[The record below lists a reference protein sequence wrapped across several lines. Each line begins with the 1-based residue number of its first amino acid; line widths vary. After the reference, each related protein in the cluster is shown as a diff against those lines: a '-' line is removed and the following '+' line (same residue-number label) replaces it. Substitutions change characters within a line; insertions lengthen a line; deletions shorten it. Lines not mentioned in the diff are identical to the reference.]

1 LLSSVLESLMRAGVS
16 MQEEKVF
23 FASAEATPLRLEG
36 VLHTALGRAAAHP
49 GVVVCHPHSLHGGS
63 MAVPVITAAARELA
77 KRGMAAL
84 RFNFRGVGLSE
95 GRFGDGVAEVADVAG
110 AIEYL
115 VARDDVDPHSIY
127 LMGYSFGA
135 SVGLRYIE
143 SDPCIAA
150 VVALCLP
157 LEAAS
162 IGSLEK
168 DFWESCSTPK
178 LFLAGDR
185 DHICPLAE
193 LQALVQRLPEPKQL
207 IVLEGADHFLWGREE
222 EVAGAIGDY
231 LEALS

>member
-1 LLSSVLESLMRAGVS
+1 

-36 VLHTALGRAAAHP
+36 VLHAALGRPAPHP

-63 MAVPVITAAARELA
+63 MEVPVISAAARESA
-77 KRGMAAL
+77 KRGMTAL

-95 GRFGDGVAEVADVAG
+95 GGFGDGAAEVADVAG

-115 VARDDVDPHSIY
+115 VAREDVDPHRIY

-135 SVGLRYIE
+135 FVGLRYVE
-143 SDPCIAA
+143 SDPHIAA

-157 LEAAS
+157 LGAAS
-162 IGSLEK
+162 IGSLK
-168 DFWESCSTPK
+168 RDFWESCSTPK
-178 LFLAGDR
+178 LFLVGDR
-185 DHICPLAE
+185 DHICPLPE
-193 LQALVQRLPEPKQL
+193 LQALVQSLPEPKQL

-222 EVAGAIGDY
+222 EVAETIGDY
-231 LEALS
+231 LEGLS

>member
-1 LLSSVLESLMRAGVS
+1 VS

-23 FASAEATPLRLEG
+23 FASAEAAPLRLEG
-36 VLHTALGRAAAHP
+36 VLHTALGKVVPRP

-63 MAVPVITAAARELA
+63 MAVPVITATARELA
-77 KRGMAAL
+77 NRGMAAL

-95 GRFGDGVAEVADVAG
+95 GRFGGGVAEVADVAG
-110 AIEYL
+110 AIDYL
-115 VARDDVDPHSIY
+115 VAREDVDPQRIY

-135 SVGLRYIE
+135 SVGLHHVE
-143 SDPCIAA
+143 GDPRIAA

-157 LEAAS
+157 LGATS
-162 IGSLEK
+162 IGSLEN

-178 LFLAGDR
+178 LFLVGDR
-185 DHICPLAE
+185 DHICPLSE
-193 LQALVQRLPEPKQL
+193 LQALVQRLPEPKKL

-231 LEALS
+231 LEGLS

>member
-1 LLSSVLESLMRAGVS
+1 

-23 FASAEATPLRLEG
+23 FASAEAAPLQLEG
-36 VLHTALGRAAAHP
+36 VFHRAPGEAAPRP

-63 MAVPVITAAARELA
+63 MGVPVITAIARELVE
-77 KRGMAAL
+77 RGMVAL

-95 GRFGDGVAEVADVAG
+95 GQFGGGVAEVADAAG
-110 AIEYL
+110 ATEYL
-115 VARDDVDPHSIY
+115 MARENVDPQRVY

-135 SVGLRYIE
+135 SVGLRHVE
-143 SDPCIAA
+143 TDARIAA

-157 LEAAS
+157 LGATS
-162 IGSLEK
+162 IGSL
-168 DFWESCSTPK
+168 DQGFWESCSTPK

-185 DHICPLAE
+185 DHVCPLSE
-193 LQALVQRLPEPKQL
+193 LRRLVQRLPEPKEL

-231 LEALS
+231 LEGLS